1 MKKQIN
7 VDLKQVESVFE
18 HHQEEDSL
26 YVTSDGNVFLTSG
39 HGKNFVKD
47 HCSRMN
53 ESYAVIT
60 RQEFEEALKSGEKM
74 TIPAPGDSLSQK
86 VEGDVLVDTED
97 TANAGTEGGEGS
109 GDNTGASEAV
119 AEGEEGSKED
129 TKGTEALQASDWKDL
144 KWDEMIAFANA
155 KDLHPTTKMNQGK
168 KALIKEIETLL
179 ASTEVGAN
187 NTTNHIDQ

>member
-18 HHQEEDSL
+18 HYQEEDSL

-60 RQEFEEALKSGEKM
+60 RQEVEEALESGETM
-74 TIPAPGDSLSQK
+74 TIPAPGDSLPQK
-86 VEGDVLVDTED
+86 AEGDVLIETED
-97 TANAGTEGGEGS
+97 TPKAGSEGDEGS
-109 GDNTGASEAV
+109 GDDTGAPEAG
-119 AEGEEGSKED
+119 AEGEAGSKED
-129 TKGTEALQASDWKDL
+129 TEGTEASKSSDWKDL